1 VAALVSASQ
10 EAFNKDAK
18 NPDTLSNLITV
29 GLHLAKNV
37 ARYQTWVQR
46 PTPWPRVLVRCLPAW
61 HVLGPP

>member
-1 VAALVSASQ
+1 MRVPCSAGAPVAPQ

-37 ARYQTWVQR
+37 ARYQT
-46 PTPWPRVLVRCLPAW
+46 
-61 HVLGPP
+61 